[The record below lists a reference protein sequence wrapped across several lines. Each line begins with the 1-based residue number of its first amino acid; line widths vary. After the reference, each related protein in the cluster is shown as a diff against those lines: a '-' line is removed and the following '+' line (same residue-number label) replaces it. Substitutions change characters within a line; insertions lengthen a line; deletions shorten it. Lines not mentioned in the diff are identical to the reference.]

1 MPRQILASAKAA
13 GPVAFRLVGASR
25 EALNP
30 LLLQHRRRLATRI
43 NFSFGSPPK
52 SCAQATCARGGPVAR
67 IAAMDHG
74 RSGSWSWQITPLC
87 KVVGKQCVEQGH
99 CGRQHMACA
108 SFGISRPL
116 PRGHLKPRPEAARNP
131 IPVQCNRALAEQTGS
146 CSGFRQSV
154 RNRSCRR
161 DRTHI
166 ICTSIRSS
174 RVDVASAAALMLL
187 PHAASTIDTRY

>member
-13 GPVAFRLVGASR
+13 GPVAFRLVGVSR
-25 EALNP
+25 KALNP
-30 LLLQHRRRLATRI
+30 LLLQHRRRLATLI

-67 IAAMDHG
+67 IAAMDQG

-87 KVVGKQCVEQGH
+87 KVVSKQCVAQGH

-116 PRGHLKPRPEAARNP
+116 PRGFKPHREAARN
-131 IPVQCNRALAEQTGS
+131 TGRS
-146 CSGFRQSV
+146 SGRFI
-154 RNRSCRR
+154 CRR
-161 DRTHI
+161 ITCRI
-166 ICTSIRSS
+166 
-174 RVDVASAAALMLL
+174 VGAPVACCISFRRPSPEALPAQRWYVAL
-187 PHAASTIDTRY
+187 